1 MRRPRWLLSLAP
13 LFALVA
19 CTAARDKLPTGV
31 DAAPTVERVVLLM
44 RHGVRPP
51 TKDPVIPAGYTTE
64 QWPSWPVA
72 TGELTPH
79 GADGIRA
86 LARYDRTVFAR
97 LGLLP
102 ATGCP
107 AAGTVAVTTSPRQ
120 RTVATGRAYAE
131 ALLPGC
137 DLPIATVPGSPDPVF
152 HAIEAHAVPFDSHL
166 AWLAAKAR
174 LPEGGLAT
182 EARHL
187 GPELQL
193 MQHVLGCCAPA
204 VCARAQLA
212 SGCTFDAL
220 PGKLEEEDGDRP
232 RLGGPFGVASTAS
245 QTFLL
250 EYLEAMPADA
260 VAWGRL
266 DRDGIERLLRFHPL
280 KFAYENRP
288 PYIAQRAAAP
298 LMRRIL
304 DALLTGA
311 PVTVLAGH
319 DTNIADVGGFLEM
332 HWHAVGYPAD
342 DVPPGGAIGFE
353 LLRAPDGARFVR
365 AFFRA
370 QTMDQLRTLAPLDA
384 ANPPSW
390 APVAIPGC
398 TDDSGRGCPLELFAD
413 LVQTRLDSP
422 APP

>member
-1 MRRPRWLLSLAP
+1 MRRLPRLLP
-13 LFALVA
+13 LVALIGLVA
-19 CTAARDKLPTGV
+19 C
-31 DAAPTVERVVLLM
+31 AAPREQPAASADASPGVERVVMLM

-51 TKDPVIPAGYTTE
+51 TKDPAIPPGYTPE
-64 QWPSWPVA
+64 KWPSWPVA
-72 TGELTPH
+72 AGELTPH

-86 LARYDRTVFAR
+86 LARYDRTVFAGY
-97 LGLLP
+97 GLLP
-102 ATGCP
+102 AAGCP
-107 AAGTVAVTTSPRQ
+107 AAGAVSVTTSPRQ

-137 DLPIATVPGSPDPVF
+137 DLQIATVRGSPDPVF
-152 HAIEAHAVPFDSHL
+152 HPIEAHAVPFDSHL
-166 AWLAAKAR
+166 AWLAAMAR

-182 EARHL
+182 EARRV
-187 GPELQL
+187 GEELQL
-193 MQHVLGCCAPA
+193 MQRVLGCCAPA
-204 VCARAQLA
+204 LCARAGLPA
-212 SGCTFDAL
+212 GCTFDAL
-220 PGKLEEEDGDRP
+220 PGKIEEDDGDRP
-232 RLGGPFGVASTAS
+232 ELGGPFGVASTAS

-250 EYLEAMPADA
+250 EYLEAMPMDD

-266 DRDGIERLLRFHPL
+266 DRGRIERLLRFHPL

-304 DALLTGA
+304 EALLTGA
-311 PVTVLAGH
+311 PVTVFAGH

-332 HWHAVGYPAD
+332 HWHASGYPAD

-353 LLRAPDGARFVR
+353 LLRAADGARFVR

-370 QTMDQLRTLAPLDA
+370 QTMDQLRALAPLDA
-384 ANPPSW
+384 ANAPSW
-390 APVAIPGC
+390 TPLAIPGC
-398 TDDSGRGCPLELFAD
+398 TDDSGTRCPLELFAD

-422 APP
+422 APH